1 MADLVAAVVS
11 ESNKTNPI
19 DETPTKRVRV
29 ARFTF
34 WLYNKLI
41 MNLNLSTNAG
51 MRRVVQGALCL
62 ALIVAMLPLQT
73 RAAAVTTCTTVTVVG
88 HRGTDVGVAR
98 NNTVAAFQKAAADK
112 AAVIELD
119 VQRTKP
125 DASGSGTW
133 VVSHDSTLNGYT
145 ISKTPYAT
153 LKKSQPDLATIRD
166 AMKVIAATP
175 ARMEV
180 EIKPSSVGDGSLKYF
195 VSLAKE
201 YKMTSRLRI
210 TSFSESVLKQF
221 NALKSGI
228 ATGYNVTTL
237 PSTKPADIAAFA
249 KKVRT
254 FATSI
259 NVNKTNLTSA
269 TVVTQLKSAPGLQ
282 VNTYTVDTSTEWN
295 KLVGFG
301 VNGIITD
308 KAGAY
313 NTWCSGV
320 VAASKPKV

>member
-1 MADLVAAVVS
+1 MNTTTSSSLGSLSPRRIIQAA
-11 ESNKTNPI
+11 
-19 DETPTKRVRV
+19 
-29 ARFTF
+29 
-34 WLYNKLI
+34 
-41 MNLNLSTNAG
+41 LS
-51 MRRVVQGALCL
+51 V
-62 ALIVAMLPLQT
+62 ALIVVMLPAQT
-73 RAAAVTTCTTVTVVG
+73 GAVTAVACTTVTNIG

-119 VQRTKP
+119 IRRTLP

-133 VVSHDSTLNGYT
+133 VVNHDATLNGYT
-145 ISKTPYAT
+145 ISKTLYTT
-153 LKKSQPDLATIRD
+153 LKRSQPDLATIRD
-166 AMKVIAATP
+166 AMKAIAATS

-180 EIKPSSVGDGSLKYF
+180 EIKPTSVGDGSLKYF

-210 TSFSESVLKQF
+210 TSFSDSVLKQF

-237 PSTKPADIAAFA
+237 PSTKPADIAAYA

-259 NVNKTNLTSA
+259 NINKTNLTSA
-269 TVVTQLKSAPGLQ
+269 TVVTQLKTAPGLL
-282 VNTYTVDTSTEWN
+282 VNTYTVDTSAEWSRY
-295 KLVGFG
+295 VGYG
-301 VNGIITD
+301 VNGVITD

-320 VAASKPKV
+320 VAASKPKA

>member
-1 MADLVAAVVS
+1 
-11 ESNKTNPI
+11 
-19 DETPTKRVRV
+19 
-29 ARFTF
+29 
-34 WLYNKLI
+34 
-41 MNLNLSTNAG
+41 MNTLNSLLSG
-51 MRRVVQGALCL
+51 SPSLRRVLQAIVSF
-62 ALIVAMLPLQT
+62 ALIVALLPTQT
-73 RAAAVTTCTTVTVVG
+73 GAVAATACTTVTDIG

-119 VQRTKP
+119 IHRTKP

-133 VVSHDSTLNGYT
+133 VVNHDSVLNGYT

-153 LKKSQPDLATIRD
+153 LKKSQPDLATIRE
-166 AMKVIAATP
+166 AMKAIAATP

-180 EIKPSSVGDGSLKYF
+180 EIKPTSVGDGSLKYF
-195 VSLAKE
+195 ISLAEE
-201 YKMTSRLRI
+201 YNMTSRLRI
-210 TSFSESVLKQF
+210 TSFSDSVLKQF

-259 NVNKTNLTSA
+259 NINKTNLTSA
-269 TVVTQLKSAPGLQ
+269 AVVTQLKSAPGLL
-282 VNTYTVDTSTEWN
+282 VNTYTVDTSAEWD
-295 KLVGFG
+295 KLVGYG